1 MTSFSV
7 VSENSVHMMWLL
19 PQYVVV
25 TVSEIL
31 FSITSLEFSYSQ
43 APPSMKSILQVTKNN
58 KRLGKKWLFFL
69 FKALYLMTSAFGN
82 LITLLIVALF
92 SAIGVEQVTNIRKF
106 E

>member
-1 MTSFSV
+1 MTSFIV

-43 APPSMKSILQVTKNN
+43 APPSMKSILQVTKHN
-58 KRLGKKWLFFL
+58 KRLDIKWTLYI

-82 LITLLIVALF
+82 LITLVIVALF
-92 SAIGVEQVTNIRKF
+92 SAIGVEQVTNTRKF
-106 E
+106 

>member
-43 APPSMKSILQVTKNN
+43 APPSMKSILQVTKHN
-58 KRLGKKWLFFL
+58 KRLDIKWTLYIC
-69 FKALYLMTSAFGN
+69 KALYLMTSAFGN
-82 LITLLIVALF
+82 LITLVIVALF